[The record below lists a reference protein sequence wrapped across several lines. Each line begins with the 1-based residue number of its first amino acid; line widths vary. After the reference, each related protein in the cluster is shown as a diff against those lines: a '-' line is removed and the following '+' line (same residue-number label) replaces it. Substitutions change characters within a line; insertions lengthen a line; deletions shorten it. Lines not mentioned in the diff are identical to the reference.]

1 MARLARRLVR
11 FLHASPVSAME
22 QTLCAICGGSD
33 TRPLFTLP
41 DYLLDRKDVQATFV
55 RCQSCGLVYQNPRPT
70 LDEMSQHYPPEYELY
85 SSPDDTGNA
94 SWLLRQAIQLGLR
107 KRGGFITRHK
117 RSGRLLDV
125 GCATGFFLNGMR
137 SQGNWELYGVEIS
150 PYAVRVAQERYGLNV
165 KVGTL
170 EDAVFPDDFFDVV
183 TLWDVLEH
191 LHEPARSL
199 QEIRRVLKPDG
210 LLIFRVPNLASL
222 DARLFGPFWAGF
234 EPPRHLYVLS
244 PNTTDKLLQKA
255 GFRIIEQSPAPGNY
269 FTFILSMRFW
279 LISKKDLRGYK
290 NNILKT
296 LNHPLMRVL
305 LAPIFYIRNHGHRG
319 PQIVFTATKVNGNKL
334 IESC

>member
-1 MARLARRLVR
+1 MAWLARRLVR
-11 FLHASPVSAME
+11 FLHASPVSPME

-70 LDEMSQHYPPEYELY
+70 LDEMSQHYPPEYESY
-85 SSPDDTGNA
+85 STPDDTGNA

-150 PYAVRVAQERYGLNV
+150 PYAARIAQDRYGLNV

-170 EDAVFPDDFFDVV
+170 EAASFPEGFFDVV
-183 TLWDVLEH
+183 TMWDVLEH
-191 LHEPARSL
+191 LHEPQKSL
-199 QEIRRVLKPDG
+199 REIHRILKPDG
-210 LLIFRVPNLASL
+210 LLVFRVPNAASL
-222 DARLFGPFWAGF
+222 DARLFGPFWAGID
-234 EPPRHLYVLS
+234 PPRHLYVFS
-244 PNTTDKLLQKA
+244 PTTTEKLLQIT
-255 GFRIIEQSPAPGNY
+255 GFSILDRNSASGNY
-269 FTFILSMRFW
+269 PTFLLSVRFW
-279 LISKKDLRGYK
+279 LNGRDFPDRPKSMLMKLLYHPVMR
-290 NNILKT
+290 ILSG
-296 LNHPLMRVL
+296 
-305 LAPIFYIRNHGHRG
+305 PIFYLRSSALKG
-319 PQIVFTATKVNGNKL
+319 PQMIVVGTKKSL
-334 IESC
+334 KA